1 MKPQVSS
8 IAGRDGRGGGDGGC
22 FVPGL
27 WVMEPS
33 ILGDMSC
40 HLSSLLAYR
49 YTAPFLPASP
59 PTQGTTRDLDVRG
72 TRGVP
77 L

>member
-1 MKPQVSS
+1 M
-8 IAGRDGRGGGDGGC
+8 
-22 FVPGL
+22 PGL